1 MKMNMKNI
9 AGVSIGLLIVSGF
22 FSSCYYDSKEELFGN
37 VATCDTVAVSYVD
50 DILPILTSQCYLCHS
65 TTAAPIVGGDNDMEG
80 YDKLMGF
87 VVAGDPENSLF
98 YASVAWLTG
107 AVPMPR
113 PTGSSQLSD
122 CELSL
127 IRNWI
132 IQGAT
137 NN

>member
-1 MKMNMKNI
+1 MKLKKISGI
-9 AGVSIGLLIVSGF
+9 ALMMLAGSAF

-37 VATCDTVAVSYVD
+37 VTPCDTVAVSYTE
-50 DILPILTSQCYLCHS
+50 DILPILESQCYLCHS
-65 TTAAPIVGGDNDMEG
+65 TATAPVVGGDNDMEG

-107 AVPMPR
+107 AVEMPR
-113 PTGSSQLSD
+113 PTGSNQLSD
-122 CELSL
+122 CELSV

>member
-1 MKMNMKNI
+1 MKYISGI
-9 AGVSIGLLIVSGF
+9 ALGLIMSSVF

-37 VATCDTVAVSYVD
+37 AAPCDTIAVSYVD

-65 TTAAPIVGGDNDMEG
+65 TTTAAIVGGDNDMEG

-87 VVAGDPENSLF
+87 VVAGEPENSLF

-107 AVPMPR
+107 AVQMPR

-122 CELSL
+122 CELSV